1 MLQPLKKALERSEMY
16 SQLGP
21 SAIIIHTLA
30 IYGQLYSATLVYI
43 IVCMNARA
51 YLCII
56 INDNTNVNV
65 DIFDTL
71 N

>member
-21 SAIIIHTLA
+21 SAIIIHKLA

-43 IVCMNARA
+43 MVCMNARA
-51 YLCII
+51 YL
-56 INDNTNVNV
+56 
-65 DIFDTL
+65 L
-71 N
+71 HYHK